1 MNACIKNKI
10 KGKNKAFKLYKNNR
24 MGSNFSNLQKL
35 SQELSKL
42 ITKRKEDYS
51 CHLANKLTITNHPQ
65 KLSRKSSKLFIMGIR
80 YH

>member
-24 MGSNFSNLQKL
+24 MDSNFSNLQKL
-35 SQELSKL
+35 SQELSEL

-51 CHLANKLTITNHPQ
+51 CHLAHKLNDYQ
-65 KLSRKSSKLFIMGIR
+65 SSPKTF
-80 YH
+80 